1 MDNINRQII
10 FLSVLGG
17 IAFWFFDALFDKF
30 VLFPHIHF
38 WNIFSKDAPTHPI
51 YSRPI
56 VIILFIIFSI
66 NISLIL
72 DKFKGNQNRYQKLF
86 QSINDAI
93 LIKPAL
99 TYDGTGKF
107 VEANE
112 AACQMLGYTREQI
125 LQLSP
130 RNIIDPDRVGDL
142 PAYMGTLKSEGH
154 AQLETVLLNKHG
166 IKIPVEISAHMF
178 QFKGEP
184 LCLAVIRDISIQQE
198 IEEALRTSEGQL
210 QILTERVQKLQ
221 EEERGR
227 LSRELHDE
235 LAQNLVF
242 LKMEVSSIENTLP
255 PELTGV
261 KNKCRNL
268 ICLLEETSDSVSRLS
283 QKLRPRGLEEKGFSL
298 ALYLLTKESC
308 KIYGVKSCTINI
320 DQIDN
325 LLSSDAQLN
334 LYRIFQESLTN
345 IGKHADASDVVVT
358 VKRQNGHVHN
368 RIKDNGKGYDRIKA
382 LAQKRGCG
390 LSTIEERTRLLGGR
404 LKVQTDH
411 GEGTEISLTIPLKD
425 MASIN
430 EEQRI

>member
-1 MDNINRQII
+1 MVRDISAKVEIEN
-10 FLSVLGG
+10 
-17 IAFWFFDALFDKF
+17 AL
-30 VLFPHIHF
+30 
-38 WNIFSKDAPTHPI
+38 
-51 YSRPI
+51 
-56 VIILFIIFSI
+56 
-66 NISLIL
+66 
-72 DKFKGNQNRYQKLF
+72 
-86 QSINDAI
+86 
-93 LIKPAL
+93 
-99 TYDGTGKF
+99 
-107 VEANE
+107 
-112 AACQMLGYTREQI
+112 
-125 LQLSP
+125 
-130 RNIIDPDRVGDL
+130 
-142 PAYMGTLKSEGH
+142 LKSEK
-154 AQLETVLLNKHG
+154 QLHTLTQRLLN
-166 IKIPVEISAHMF
+166 
-178 QFKGEP
+178 
-184 LCLAVIRDISIQQE
+184 
-198 IEEALRTSEGQL
+198 
-210 QILTERVQKLQ
+210 LQ

-242 LKMEVSSIENTLP
+242 LKMEVCSIENTLP

-268 ICLLEETSDSVSRLS
+268 ICLLEETSDSVTRLS

-390 LSTIEERTRLLGGR
+390 LSTIEERSRLLGGK
-404 LKVQTDH
+404 LKVQTDN